1 MDDDPAPKVS
11 IDDIS
16 SAEGNTG
23 TKNFTFTVSL
33 STASGQTVS
42 VNYTTADN
50 TAQQGSDY
58 QAANDVVSFA
68 PGETSKQITVFVI
81 GLLRE
86 TLKVS

>member
-1 MDDDPAPKVS
+1 VDDDPAPKVS
-11 IDDIS
+11 IDDVS

-33 STASGQTVS
+33 STA
-42 VNYTTADN
+42 ADN